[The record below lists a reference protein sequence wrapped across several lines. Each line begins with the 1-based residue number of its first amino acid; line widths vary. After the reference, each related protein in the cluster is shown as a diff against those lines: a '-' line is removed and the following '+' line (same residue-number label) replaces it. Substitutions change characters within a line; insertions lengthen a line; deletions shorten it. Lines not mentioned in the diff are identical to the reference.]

1 MGSLALE
8 ETYWDEVVLER
19 SAVVNGG
26 EVAEVVVNLRFLRM
40 WVAIDEQSEVRKPS
54 PD

>member
-19 SAVVNGG
+19 SAVVNRG
-26 EVAEVVVNLRFLRM
+26 EVAVVNLRFLRM
-40 WVAIDEQSEVRKPS
+40 WVAIDEQSEVGKPS